1 MVPSSRRERNPTG
14 HLPSYVKIVIVVQ
27 AAIILVFTIGMY
39 QEYLNNS
46 YLQEYVINL
55 FRSNIV
61 ADAILSMVAVSVF
74 AIGTLTLLGSLS
86 TTKRLDKAL
95 EALSEQIS
103 DSAEMPAMPAL
114 ETVEPPKT
122 QRTSRRRQRKPRL
135 EPEQIYRSMVKY
147 SDDR

>member
-1 MVPSSRRERNPTG
+1 
-14 HLPSYVKIVIVVQ
+14 
-27 AAIILVFTIGMY
+27 MY